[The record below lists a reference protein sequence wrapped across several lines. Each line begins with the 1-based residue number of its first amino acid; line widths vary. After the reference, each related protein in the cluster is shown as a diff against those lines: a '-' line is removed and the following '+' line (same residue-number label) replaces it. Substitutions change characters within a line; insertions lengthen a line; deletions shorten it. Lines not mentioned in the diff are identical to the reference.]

1 MNTQFPVGFGY
12 EPPQDVNKAKRQFL
26 RSGAN
31 YAGLFMLVL
40 VASFQLTFPII
51 LLVLSAFGVVSGEAL
66 TDTYLGLGNTAY
78 LVVYSV
84 VYALAMGAPLLL
96 LLGKRGFNPL
106 SPRNPVRVGVGAF
119 GFLGAVGTCMLAN
132 IITSFILA
140 LFSRFGVEAEPTPSL
155 MENTPVSFLLNLFV
169 LAVLP
174 AFLEELVFRGCILR
188 VLRPCGELYAIVIS
202 AVLFGL
208 MHGNLRQIP
217 FATIVGFVLGYLY
230 VVTGNIWM
238 PILVHFT
245 NNAISVVSE
254 YLSFSMTEEQSG
266 SMYLTV
272 IYLLILVGA
281 AAVALLFGCFWRRLR
296 LRKSGTGLSFGSRT
310 LSLFTAPVLIGSV
323 ALFILIMIAEMY
335 LNG

>member
-1 MNTQFPVGFGY
+1 MYEQQPTGFGY
-12 EPPQDVNKAKRQFL
+12 EPSVDMNKAKRKFL

-31 YAGLFMLVL
+31 YAGFFMLVL
-40 VASFQLTFPII
+40 VGSLQLAFPII
-51 LLVLSAFGVVSGEAL
+51 LLVLSAFGVVTGDAINDA
-66 TDTYLGLGNTAY
+66 TLGLGNTVY
-78 LVVYSV
+78 LLIYSV
-84 VYALAMGAPLLL
+84 VYVLAMGAPLLL

-106 SPRNPVRVGVGAF
+106 SPRNCVHAGVGAF
-119 GFLGAVGTCMLAN
+119 GFLSAVGTCMLAN
-132 IITSFILA
+132 IITSFILFF
-140 LFSRFGVEAEPTPSL
+140 FSQFGVESEPPPSM
-155 MENTPVSFLLNLFV
+155 MENTPISFVLNLFV
-169 LAVLP
+169 MAVLP
-174 AFLEELVFRGCILR
+174 AILEELVFRGCVLR
-188 VLRPCGELYAIVIS
+188 VLRPYGDLYAIVIS

-254 YLSFSMTEEQSG
+254 YLSFSLTEEQS
-266 SMYLTV
+266 SNMYVSV
-272 IYLLILVGA
+272 ILQLIVVGIV
-281 AAVALLFGCFWRRLR
+281 AVALLFGCFWRRLK

-310 LSLFTAPVLIGSV
+310 LSLITAPALIGAV
-323 ALFILIMIAEMY
+323 ALFVMLMIWEMQ